1 MQAYCFRFY
10 FLLVTVIIFC
20 KTVWPKNINQG
31 LIENVETNE
40 VHSLVSTPRLIK
52 APGNGFSGNV
62 KIFDA
67 MPLHSQISMLCDLA
81 SWKKIQPDDCFITK
95 PRWTWRSW
103 HSVQRIYKKW
113 YKIQNLL
120 QNSRWNKIWA
130 SHWFKSRVI
139 HGIEIQIPSIRDQN
153 RFVDELEGR
162 FQCQS
167 SRHQFHFASTT
178 SRIER
183 SRCFRKGLPKLLAT
197 EQRSKLCEF
206 QRIPFSSKQIKSI
219 SAAEEI
225 LQDTGINLGE
235 NEIYI
240 YKYTEEDADRIHSQ
254 GNVELVEK
262 KDSRNYVSYHG
273 KYGFIPGEWSM
284 DPSDGKKIHGAKEYL
299 RGANKQGRKRQEE
312 WTTILERWRKDDL
325 YLTNQSWMDHWVREV
340 FGPKKTRPNFT
351 EAVETAKTISKEEW
365 RVPDLNQCLPRTTA
379 RAISKEEWNM
389 PQILVQERERLND
402 TVDPTIKEHLIW
414 LSKNWPSCF

>member
-1 MQAYCFRFY
+1 M
-10 FLLVTVIIFC
+10 
-20 KTVWPKNINQG
+20 KS
-31 LIENVETNE
+31 VETNE

-62 KIFDA
+62 KTFDA

-81 SWKKIQPDDCFITK
+81 SWKKIQPDDYFITK
-95 PRWTWRSW
+95 PSWTWRSW

-130 SHWFKSRVI
+130 SHWLKSRVI

-206 QRIPFSSKQIKSI
+206 QRIPFSSWRSKSWDHNFDLQQNWLEDRL
-219 SAAEEI
+219 SVSKRHSEGRKADKKHLGSWRI

-235 NEIYI
+235 N
-240 YKYTEEDADRIHSQ
+240 
-254 GNVELVEK
+254 
-262 KDSRNYVSYHG
+262 
-273 KYGFIPGEWSM
+273 
-284 DPSDGKKIHGAKEYL
+284 
-299 RGANKQGRKRQEE
+299 
-312 WTTILERWRKDDL
+312 
-325 YLTNQSWMDHWVREV
+325 
-340 FGPKKTRPNFT
+340 
-351 EAVETAKTISKEEW
+351 
-365 RVPDLNQCLPRTTA
+365 
-379 RAISKEEWNM
+379 
-389 PQILVQERERLND
+389 
-402 TVDPTIKEHLIW
+402 
-414 LSKNWPSCF
+414 